1 MRYSALRVHAFL
13 RKPRHNTLPA
23 RLHPRPDTTAAR
35 YACRAALYTPHRGT
49 GRHLEVV
56 RLPVRRRPAAGPRR
70 RRVHFGRG
78 GRAPVSGRPPVGSGR
93 VPAVGGLRPAG
104 VRAGPSA
111 EARADRL
118 RRRAAGWQE
127 TARADGPPVPCL
139 ARGGES
145 IHPRFHVSV
154 KALARIPPPPPLFA
168 SLPLYALPQPAHLL
182 QSPGS
187 GVCRL

>member
-1 MRYSALRVHAFL
+1 M
-13 RKPRHNTLPA
+13 
-23 RLHPRPDTTAAR
+23 
-35 YACRAALYTPHRGT
+35 
-49 GRHLEVV
+49 
-56 RLPVRRRPAAGPRR
+56 RRRPAAGPRR

-104 VRAGPSA
+104 VRAGPAA
-111 EARADRL
+111 EARAERL

-154 KALARIPPPPPLFA
+154 KALTRIPSPLPLCA
-168 SLPLYALPQPAHLL
+168 SLPLYALTQPAHLL

-187 GVCRL
+187 GVCRLSSARSACARTAYARTAYARNAYACSACARTGPYISPGGIPRAASP